1 MENNMQEKTYVV
13 TGATSGIGYATA
25 EHLVDI
31 GAFVIGIGRSEERCW
46 KAKEKM
52 MTGNPEGQIVMCVAD
67 LSLQSNIRG
76 LRSEIETILRDYGRQ
91 GLDGL
96 VNNAGTFTYWQTLT
110 AEGFEMQWA
119 LNYLAPFLLSNVLLP
134 LLMEAPKARIV
145 TVSSDS
151 HYQGRMKWS
160 DLQLS
165 KCYNGLAVY
174 CNTKL
179 GNVLFTQAFNY
190 HIGPQA
196 SVRAF
201 AADPGLVKTEIGFK
215 DTPTIVR
222 WIWNMRR
229 SGGTSPDV
237 PANNVVY
244 LLTEP
249 GLEKAQNVYWKNCQP
264 KRASRRAMDMQDAL
278 RLWDESEKMCGLA

>member
-13 TGATSGIGYATA
+13 SGATSGIGFATA
-25 EHLVDI
+25 QQLVEM

-46 KAKEKM
+46 AAKEKIM
-52 MTGNPEGQIVMCVAD
+52 AANPDGQIVMCVSD
-67 LSLQSNIRG
+67 LSLQTHIRA
-76 LRSEIETILRDYGRQ
+76 LRGEIETILHDYGKQ

-110 AEGFEMQWA
+110 LEGFEMQWA
-119 LNYLAPFLLSNVLLP
+119 VNYLAPFLLSHVLLP
-134 LLMEAPKARIV
+134 LLMQVPDARIV

-151 HYQGRMKWS
+151 HVQGRMKWS
-160 DLQLS
+160 DLQLR
-165 KCYNGLAVY
+165 KCYNGLAAY

-179 GNVLFTQAFNY
+179 GNVLFTRAFNH
-190 HIGPQA
+190 HIGPRA

-201 AADPGLVKTEIGFK
+201 AADPGLVNTEIGFK
-215 DTPTIVR
+215 DTPGFVR

-237 PANNVVY
+237 PAKNVVY

-249 GLEKAQNVYWKNCQP
+249 GLVNHQEVYWKNCQA
-264 KRASRRAMDMQDAL
+264 RQASRRAMNMQDAL
-278 RLWDESEKMCGLA
+278 RLWDESEKMCGLV

>member
-1 MENNMQEKTYVV
+1 MENTIQEKTYIIS
-13 TGATSGIGYATA
+13 GATSGIGYATA
-25 EHLVDI
+25 KQLVEL
-31 GAFVIGIGRSEERCW
+31 GAFVIGIGRSEQRCW
-46 KAKEKM
+46 EAKEKIM
-52 MTGNPEGQIVMCVAD
+52 ANNPAGQIVMCVAD
-67 LSLQSNIRG
+67 LSSQSNIRG
-76 LRSEIETILRDYGRQ
+76 LRVEIEAMLHDYGRQ

-110 AEGFEMQWA
+110 PEGFEMQWA
-119 LNYLAPFLLSNVLLP
+119 VNHLAPFLLSNVLLP
-134 LLMEAPKARIV
+134 LLMEVPAARIV
-145 TVSSDS
+145 TISSDS

-160 DLQLS
+160 DLQLR
-165 KCYNGLAVY
+165 KCYNGLAAY

-196 SVRAF
+196 SVKAF

-215 DTPTIVR
+215 DTPGMVR

-229 SGGTSPDV
+229 SGGTSPEV
-237 PANNVVY
+237 PAKNVVY

-249 GLEKAQNVYWKNCQP
+249 GLEKSQNVYWKNSQP
-264 KRASRRAMDMQDAL
+264 KKASRRAMDMQDAL
-278 RLWDESEKMCGLA
+278 RLWDESEKMCGLV